1 MVDDY
6 SISGV
11 NDSCTIHTKLDL
23 HMLDTFVA
31 VAKLYFESMKQ
42 QSGDCTLA
50 AKTCDLKALPPDPGE
65 KLPTGSMPTSAFTT
79 TKLAVLKFT
88 GR

>member
-65 KLPTGSMPTSAFTT
+65 SFPPEVCLLLHLQPRSW
-79 TKLAVLKFT
+79 
-88 GR
+88 RC